1 MTRHEYRRTRRERA
15 QRRALF
21 LERLADVIGA
31 LSLFI
36 LPVAGLYL
44 VWGML

>member
-1 MTRHEYRRTRRERA
+1 MTRHQYRRIRRDRA

-21 LERLADVIGA
+21 LERLADLIGA

-36 LPVAGLYL
+36 LPIAGLYL
-44 VWGML
+44 AWGML